1 MQKID
6 SLKQLLSSE
15 KKIFNSRDIYFLLGK
30 IKNIRGFKSMSNSA
44 LIAFL
49 EEKKWIQKEYFL
61 HNDNSQG
68 YIYTNESFQTDIF
81 DKAASKNRAYFSFY
95 SALYLNGLT
104 LQIPKNIYI
113 TVERIIKTFN
123 NSELAQENIDVAF
136 SQKPRITTDTRRF
149 GDYTIFYIDGQNQ
162 SDLGV
167 VSFRDTLKKTDM
179 ERTLIDCTVRP
190 FYCGGVTQVLEAY
203 SNAKDILDIQKLYT
217 YLQKMNFTYPYGQLI
232 GFYLQHSGYRAVD
245 YSIFEKTLTDFKFY
259 TSYNI
264 FKKGFDPKWQIY
276 YPQGLI

>member
-1 MQKID
+1 MKQID

-15 KKIFNSRDIYFLLGK
+15 NKVFTSRDIYILLKK
-30 IKNIRGFKSMSNSA
+30 IKDIRGFKSMSNST

-49 EEKKWIQKEYFL
+49 EKEKWIQKEYFL
-61 HNDNSQG
+61 HKDNSQG
-68 YIYTNESFQTDIF
+68 YIYTNEFFQTDIF
-81 DKAASKNRAYFSFY
+81 DKTAHKNRAYFSFY
-95 SALYLNGLT
+95 SALSLNGLT
-104 LQIPKNIYI
+104 LQIPKNVYV
-113 TVERIIKTFN
+113 TVERLTKTSN
-123 NSELAQENIDVAF
+123 SSELTQENIDVAF
-136 SQKPRITTDTRRF
+136 NQKPRITTNIQRF
-149 GDYTIFYIDGQNQ
+149 GYYTVFYIYSQNQ
-162 SDLGV
+162 GDLGV
-167 VSFRDTLKKTDM
+167 VSFRDTLKKTDI

-203 SNAKDILDIQKLYT
+203 NNAKEILDVQKLYT

-232 GFYLQHSGYRAVD
+232 GFYLQHSGYSAVD

-264 FKKGFDPKWQIY
+264 FKKEFDPKWQIY